1 MLKKSLCLAIVCSML
16 FCCVCCSPSD
26 QKSPDGVKRY
36 TYDDLSY
43 SVPASWKADVSDPD
57 VMFMQ
62 YSDDES
68 ELVSVSKY
76 EASSA
81 SFGKLFDSLNDDG
94 VDYEESVIE
103 LASGDTVR
111 GAIYY
116 NEDGWL
122 TAVYPFVAS
131 SGDEYRLTIMQEEL
145 DADAVAAVVTSVEVK

>member
-1 MLKKSLCLAIVCSML
+1 MLNKSLCLAIVCSL
-16 FCCVCCSPSD
+16 LLCCVCCSPSD
-26 QKSPDGVKRY
+26 QEASNSVRRY
-36 TYDDLSY
+36 TYGELSY
-43 SVPASWKADVSDPD
+43 SVPSSWKADVSDPD
-57 VMFMQ
+57 VTFMQ
-62 YSDDES
+62 YSDDENQ
-68 ELVSVSKY
+68 LVMATKY

-145 DADAVAAVVTSVEVK
+145 DADAVAAIVTSAEVK